1 MGIQYFIDKFLVPK
15 NGVQEFKQRMAY
27 NRQFLRRLPGF
38 VEDAAYERTDA
49 NGDLVVVT
57 VAKWESEEAVKNA
70 KGAVQAE
77 YQRIGFDA
85 AEMYARLKIQAPD
98 RGVYTKVEG

>member
-1 MGIQYFIDKFLVPK
+1 MGIHYFIDKFLIPK
-15 NGVQEFKQRMAY
+15 HGVQEFKQRMAY
-27 NRQFLRRLPGF
+27 NRQFLCKLPGF
-38 VEDAAYERTDA
+38 VEDAAYERTDE

-57 VAKWESEEAVKNA
+57 VATWENAEVVAKAKAAVA
-70 KGAVQAE
+70 AE

-85 AEMYARLKIQAPD
+85 AEMYARLKIQGD

>member
-1 MGIQYFIDKFLVPK
+1 
-15 NGVQEFKQRMAY
+15 MAY
-27 NRQFLRRLPGF
+27 NRQFLRTLSGF

-49 NGDLVVVT
+49 NGDLVVAT
-57 VAKWESEEAVKNA
+57 VAKWESEQAVQQA
-70 KGAVQAE
+70 KAAVQAE

-98 RGVYTKVEG
+98 RGVYTKIGE